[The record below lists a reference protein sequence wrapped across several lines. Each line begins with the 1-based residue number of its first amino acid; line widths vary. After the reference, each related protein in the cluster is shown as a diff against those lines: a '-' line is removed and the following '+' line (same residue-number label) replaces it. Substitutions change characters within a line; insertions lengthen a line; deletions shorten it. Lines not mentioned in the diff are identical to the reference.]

1 LRYETDK
8 IPREVMAP
16 YNTGSSTT
24 YLMKKQT
31 GQLQS
36 FMAPR
41 ERVKGLFK
49 QQTQEEL
56 KCRSR
61 SSNKKLPVRTG

>member
-1 LRYETDK
+1 LRYERDK
-8 IPREVMAP
+8 IQREVMAP
-16 YNTGSSTT
+16 YNNGSSTT
-24 YLMKKQT
+24 YLMKKWT
-31 GQLQS
+31 DQLQS

-49 QQTQEEL
+49 QQTQKEL

-61 SSNKKLPVRTG
+61 SSNKKLPVRTV